1 MLNVHVYD
9 IMSVIVKKCQM
20 SVFGRAKNMMQEL
33 TAFLSELNHYVQSY
47 PGAVKDAFH
56 FQEAKNSRFLINSC
70 PAQLLRR
77 KKKGSY
83 LFHIYQPLDYVYIL
97 LEGNCCVEKY
107 KQSGAVVTDNTRYPL
122 QMFGLFEGL
131 AGIQY
136 YSTTMR
142 CVSDCV
148 YIQTPIESYMY
159 LLRSDPKLMWM
170 TMQFLS
176 SFLADY
182 IDSSDLL
189 ILSDPRYIILSKLYR
204 YCLGKTFP
212 VTVHYKKEDLA
223 RDLNLNLRTM
233 YRYLDQYYKSGLLS
247 SKKGKIMITQEQHK
261 AIGEFLEAE

>member
-1 MLNVHVYD
+1 
-9 IMSVIVKKCQM
+9 MSKD
-20 SVFGRAKNMMQEL
+20 L
-33 TAFLSELNHYVQSY
+33 TAFLTELNHYVQSY
-47 PGAVKDAFH
+47 PGYVADAFH
-56 FQEAKNSRFLINSC
+56 FREETSSQFLNNSC
-70 PAQLLRR
+70 PAHLLRR

-83 LFHIYQPLDYVYIL
+83 LFHIYQPLDFVYIL
-97 LEGNCCVEKY
+97 LKGNCCVEKY
-107 KQSGAVVTDNTRYPL
+107 KQSGAVVTDNTRNPL

-131 AGIQY
+131 AGIKH

-142 CVSDCV
+142 CVTDCV
-148 YIQTPIESYMY
+148 YIQTPIETYMY
-159 LLRSDPKLMWM
+159 ILRSDPNLMWM

-189 ILSDPRYIILSKLYR
+189 ILNDPKHIILSKLYQ

-233 YRYLDQYYKSGLLS
+233 YRYLNQFYKSDLLS
-247 SKKGKIMITQEQHK
+247 SNKGKITITQEQHK
-261 AIGEFLEAE
+261 AIGEFLEIE